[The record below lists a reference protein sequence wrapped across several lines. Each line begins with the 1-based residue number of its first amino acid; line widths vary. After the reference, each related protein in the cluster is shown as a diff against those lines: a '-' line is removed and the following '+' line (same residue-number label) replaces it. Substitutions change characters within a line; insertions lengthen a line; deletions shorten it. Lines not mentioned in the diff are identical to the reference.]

1 MDDPLCRVSIQ
12 SATQP
17 RVVDLVLPRHA
28 EVGLLLP
35 DIVDLVAGD
44 EASAVASRGWRL
56 DRLRGGHCDESM
68 TLHFSMAADPNR
80 VAEERRHWTANG
92 IGCVVA
98 AIAVWIGFTRS
109 HLWLSKPAASLMQK
123 SPV

>member
-1 MDDPLCRVSIQ
+1 MIWVRLML
-12 SATQP
+12 ATI
-17 RVVDLVLPRHA
+17 
-28 EVGLLLP
+28 VGLGIGMGTRFLADGLLP
-35 DIVDLVAGD
+35 TFPPVGVKEPDWIETHYGD
-44 EASAVASRGWRL
+44 
-56 DRLRGGHCDESM
+56 DESM

-80 VAEERRHWTANG
+80 VAEERLHWTANG

-123 SPV
+123 SRV